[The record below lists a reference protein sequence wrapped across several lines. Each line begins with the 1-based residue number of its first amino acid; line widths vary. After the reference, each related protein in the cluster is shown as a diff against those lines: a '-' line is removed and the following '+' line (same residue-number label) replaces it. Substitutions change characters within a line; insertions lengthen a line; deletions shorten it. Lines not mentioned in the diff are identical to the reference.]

1 MNKYILLPALAL
13 TLTLASCDM
22 DKNPYNA
29 IPEDEALMTPTDF
42 TNMSVPL
49 YTGMRSFVGSSY
61 FCTGPDEQSDDF
73 NATVGTGLSDL
84 HRWDFNTSLSS
95 GDALYS
101 NSQTMIARANFIID
115 GYNKCDMSNKNLFT
129 DQAMVTV
136 KNVKG
141 EAFFVRAY
149 FLFNLAQYFCAD
161 YDNRNADEK
170 NSGVSYRLDYYP
182 SSNSATYP
190 ARKTL
195 RETYKQITDDLD
207 SALLYVNVAG
217 EQSNYYI
224 SVDAV
229 KAMQARVALA
239 MDDYATAAEK
249 ATEVIGT
256 TIYTL
261 AGSVDRLTQMWA
273 GNFDTETIFKLAA
286 SATSQLSSQTGLQYL
301 PYTSGGAPGYVPTQ
315 TVLDLYSDDDY
326 RKSVYFLPLTFQ
338 TSTGVVG
345 NVLAFNK
352 YPEKAYPYEA
362 TNGYDYARFT
372 IEPKVIRISEMY
384 LIAAEAYAQLAK
396 TDGSYLT
403 KAAQYLNDFKAKRI
417 AGYQAQSFS
426 SPDRIM
432 SEIRDE
438 RHREFL
444 GEGTRLL
451 DLKRWDMG
459 VTRGTPQQEE
469 ICAMPGA
476 DYSTNLSKPAGDYR
490 FVWPIP
496 KHEMDTNP
504 QIVQNP
510 GY

>member
-1 MNKYILLPALAL
+1 MNKYILLPVLAL

-29 IPEDEALMTPTDF
+29 IPEGEALMTPTDF

-49 YTGMRSFVGSSY
+49 YTGMRGFVGSSY

-73 NATVGTGLSDL
+73 NATVSAGISDL
-84 HRWDFNTSLSS
+84 HRWDFNTSLRS
-95 GDALYS
+95 GESLYS
-101 NSQTMIARANFIID
+101 SCLSMIASANFIID
-115 GYNKCDMSNKNLFT
+115 GYNKCDMSNKSLFT
-129 DQAMVTV
+129 DEAMATV

-141 EAFFVRAY
+141 EAFFTRAY
-149 FLFNLAQYFCAD
+149 FLFNLAQFFCAD
-161 YDNRNADEK
+161 YDESIADEK
-170 NSGVSYRLDYYP
+170 NSGVSYRTDYYP

-207 SALLYVNVAG
+207 SALLYVNTAG
-217 EQSNYYI
+217 EQASYYI
-224 SVDAV
+224 TTDAV

-239 MDDYATAAEK
+239 MDDYTTAAEK

-256 TIYTL
+256 NTYTL
-261 AGSVDRLTQMWA
+261 ASSADRLTQMWA
-273 GNFDTETIFKLAA
+273 GNFDTESIFKLAA
-286 SATSQLSSQTGLQYL
+286 SQTSQLSSQTGLQYL
-301 PYTSGGAPGYVPTQ
+301 PYTTGGAPSYVPTQ
-315 TVLDLYSDDDY
+315 TVIDLYSDDDY

-345 NVLAFNK
+345 NVMALNK
-352 YPEKAYPYEA
+352 YPEEAYPYEA
-362 TNGYDYARFT
+362 SGGYDYARFT
-372 IEPKVIRISEMY
+372 IEPKVIRIAEMY
-384 LIAAEAYAQLAK
+384 LIAAEAYAMSGELSNA
-396 TDGSYLT
+396 SR
-403 KAAQYLNDFKAKRI
+403 YLNDFKSKRI
-417 AGYQAQSFS
+417 ANYKAETFS
-426 SPDRIM
+426 STDRIM
-432 SEIRDE
+432 TEIRNE

-444 GEGTRLL
+444 GEGMRLL
-451 DLKRWDMG
+451 DLKRWHMG
-459 VTRGTPQQEE
+459 ITRGVPQQED

-476 DYSTNLSKPAGDYR
+476 DYSTGLNKPADDYH

-496 KHEMDTNP
+496 QHEMDTNP

>member
-1 MNKYILLPALAL
+1 MNKYILLPAIAL

-29 IPEDEALMTPTDF
+29 IPEGEALMTPTDF

-95 GDALYS
+95 GDALYAS
-101 NSQTMIARANFIID
+101 CQTMIARANFIID
-115 GYNKCDMSNKNLFT
+115 GYNKCDMSNKSLFT
-129 DQAMVTV
+129 DQAMTTV

-149 FLFNLAQYFCAD
+149 FLFNLAQFFCAD
-161 YDNRNADEK
+161 YDESNADAK

-182 SSNSATYP
+182 SSNSSTYP
-190 ARKTL
+190 GRKTL

-239 MDDYATAAEK
+239 MDDYATAVEK

-256 TIYTL
+256 NTYTL
-261 AGSVDRLTQMWA
+261 AGSVDRLTEMWA

-315 TVLDLYSDDDY
+315 TVLDLYSDADY

-384 LIAAEAYAQLAK
+384 LIAAEACAQLAM

-403 KAAQYLNDFKAKRI
+403 KAAEYLNTFKSKRI
-417 AGYQAQSFS
+417 ANYQAQSFTS
-426 SPDRIM
+426 ADGIM
-432 SEIRDE
+432 NEIKNE

-444 GEGTRLL
+444 GEGMRLL
-451 DLKRWDMG
+451 DLKRWNLG
-459 VTRGTPQQEE
+459 VIRGEPQQED

-476 DYSTNLSKPAGDYR
+476 DYSTDLSKPAGDYH

-496 KHEMDTNP
+496 RHEIDTNP
-504 QIVQNP
+504 QVVQNP

>member
-1 MNKYILLPALAL
+1 MNKYILLPVLAL

-29 IPEDEALMTPTDF
+29 IPEGEALMTPTDF

-49 YTGMRSFVGSSY
+49 YTGMRGFVGSSY

-73 NATVGTGLSDL
+73 NATVSAGISDL
-84 HRWDFNTSLSS
+84 HRWNFNTSLRS
-95 GDALYS
+95 GESLYS
-101 NSQTMIARANFIID
+101 SCLSMIASANFIID
-115 GYNKCDMSNKNLFT
+115 GYNKCDMSNKSLFT
-129 DQAMVTV
+129 DEAMATV

-141 EAFFVRAY
+141 EAFFTRAY
-149 FLFNLAQYFCAD
+149 FLFNLAQFFCAD
-161 YDNRNADEK
+161 YDESIADEK
-170 NSGVSYRLDYYP
+170 NSGVSYRTDYYP

-207 SALLYVNVAG
+207 SALLYVNTAG
-217 EQSNYYI
+217 EQASYYI
-224 SVDAV
+224 TTDAV

-239 MDDYATAAEK
+239 MDDYTTAAEK

-256 TIYTL
+256 NTYTL
-261 AGSVDRLTQMWA
+261 ASSADRLNQMWA
-273 GNFDTETIFKLAA
+273 GNFDTESIFKLAA
-286 SATSQLSSQTGLQYL
+286 SETSQLSSQTGLQYL
-301 PYTSGGAPGYVPTQ
+301 PYTTGGAPSYVPTQ
-315 TVLDLYSDDDY
+315 TVIDLYSDDDY

-345 NVLAFNK
+345 NVMALNK
-352 YPEKAYPYEA
+352 YPEEAYPYEA
-362 TNGYDYARFT
+362 SGEYDYARFT
-372 IEPKVIRISEMY
+372 IEPKVIRIAEMY
-384 LIAAEAYAQLAK
+384 LIAAEAYAMSGELSNA
-396 TDGSYLT
+396 SR
-403 KAAQYLNDFKAKRI
+403 YLNDFKSKRI
-417 AGYQAQSFS
+417 ANYKAETFS
-426 SPDRIM
+426 STDRIM
-432 SEIRDE
+432 TEIRNE

-444 GEGTRLL
+444 GEGMRLL
-451 DLKRWDMG
+451 DLKRWHMG
-459 VTRGTPQQEE
+459 ITRGVPQQED

-476 DYSTNLSKPAGDYR
+476 DYSTGLTKPADDYH

-496 KHEMDTNP
+496 QHEMDTNP

>member
-1 MNKYILLPALAL
+1 MNKYILLPVLAL

-29 IPEDEALMTPTDF
+29 IPEGEALMTPTDF

-49 YTGMRSFVGSSY
+49 YTGMRGFVGSSY

-73 NATVGTGLSDL
+73 NATVSAGISDL
-84 HRWDFNTSLSS
+84 HRWDFYTSLRS
-95 GDALYS
+95 GESLYS
-101 NSQTMIARANFIID
+101 SCLSMIASANFIID
-115 GYNKCDMSNKNLFT
+115 GYNKCDMSNKSLFT
-129 DQAMVTV
+129 DEAMATV

-141 EAFFVRAY
+141 EAFFTRAY
-149 FLFNLAQYFCAD
+149 FLFNLAQFFCAD
-161 YDNRNADEK
+161 YDESIADEK
-170 NSGVSYRLDYYP
+170 NSGVSYRTDYYP

-207 SALLYVNVAG
+207 SALLYVNTAG
-217 EQSNYYI
+217 EQASYYI
-224 SVDAV
+224 TTDAV

-239 MDDYATAAEK
+239 MDDYTTAAEK

-256 TIYTL
+256 NTYTL
-261 AGSVDRLTQMWA
+261 ASSADRLNQMWA
-273 GNFDTETIFKLAA
+273 GNFDTESIFKLAA
-286 SATSQLSSQTGLQYL
+286 SQTSQLSSQTGLQYL
-301 PYTSGGAPGYVPTQ
+301 PYTTGGAPSYVPTQ
-315 TVLDLYSDDDY
+315 TVIDLYSDDDY

-345 NVLAFNK
+345 NVMALNK
-352 YPEKAYPYEA
+352 YPEEAYPYEA
-362 TNGYDYARFT
+362 SGGYDYARFT
-372 IEPKVIRISEMY
+372 IEPKVIRIAEMY
-384 LIAAEAYAQLAK
+384 LIAAEAYAMSGDLSNA
-396 TDGSYLT
+396 SR
-403 KAAQYLNDFKAKRI
+403 YLNDFKSKRI
-417 AGYQAQSFS
+417 ANYKAETFS
-426 SPDRIM
+426 STDRIM
-432 SEIRDE
+432 TEIRNE

-444 GEGTRLL
+444 GEGMRLL
-451 DLKRWDMG
+451 DLKRWHMG
-459 VTRGTPQQEE
+459 ITRGVPQQED

-476 DYSTNLSKPAGDYR
+476 DYSTGLNKSADDYH

-496 KHEMDTNP
+496 QHEMDTNP

>member
-1 MNKYILLPALAL
+1 MNKYILLPIVALSL
-13 TLTLASCDM
+13 TLVSCDM
-22 DKNPYNA
+22 DKYPYNA
-29 IPEDEALMTPTDF
+29 IPEEEALMTPTDF

-49 YTGMRSFVGSSY
+49 YTGMRGFIGSSY

-73 NATVGTGLSDL
+73 NASVSTGISDL
-84 HRWDFNTSLSS
+84 HRWGFNTDLRA

-101 NSQTMIARANFIID
+101 SCLNMIARSNFIIE
-115 GYNKCDMSNKNLFT
+115 GYNKCDMSNKSLFT
-129 DQAMVTV
+129 DEAMATV

-141 EAFFVRAY
+141 EAFFSRAY
-149 FLFNLAQYFCAD
+149 YLFNLAQYFCAD
-161 YDNRNADEK
+161 YDESIADEK
-170 NSGVSYRLDYYP
+170 NSGVSYRTDYYP

-207 SALLYVNVAG
+207 SALVYVNKAG
-217 EQSNYYI
+217 EQASYYI
-224 SVDAV
+224 TIDAV

-239 MDDYATAAEK
+239 MDDYQTAAAK

-256 TIYTL
+256 NTYTL
-261 AGSVDRLTQMWA
+261 ASSEDRLNQMWA
-273 GNFDTETIFKLAA
+273 GNFDTESIFKLAA
-286 SATSQLSSQTGLQYL
+286 SETSQLSSQTGLEYL
-301 PYTSGGAPGYVPTQ
+301 PYTEGGSPAYIPTQ
-315 TVLDLYSDDDY
+315 TVIDLFSDADY
-326 RKSVYFLPLTFQ
+326 RKKVYFTPLTFQ
-338 TSTGVVG
+338 TSTGLVG

-362 TNGYDYARFT
+362 TGGYDYARFT

-384 LIAAEAYAQLAK
+384 LIAAEAYAMLG
-396 TDGSYLT
+396 DLN
-403 KAAQYLNDFKAKRI
+403 KASLYLNEFKSKRI
-417 AGYQAQSFS
+417 ANYQTETYS
-426 SPDRIM
+426 SKDRIM

-444 GEGTRLL
+444 GEGMRLL
-451 DLKRWDMG
+451 DLKRWHLG
-459 VTRGTPQQEE
+459 VKRGTPQQEDV
-469 ICAMPGA
+469 CAMPGA
-476 DYSTNLSKPAGDYR
+476 DYSTGLEKNADDIH

-496 KHEMDTNP
+496 QHEIDTNP

>member
-1 MNKYILLPALAL
+1 MNKYILLPVLAL

-29 IPEDEALMTPTDF
+29 IPEGEALMTPTDF

-49 YTGMRSFVGSSY
+49 YTGMRGFVGSSY

-73 NATVGTGLSDL
+73 NATVSAGISDL
-84 HRWDFNTSLSS
+84 HRWDFNTSLRS
-95 GDALYS
+95 GESLYS
-101 NSQTMIARANFIID
+101 SCLSMIASANFIID
-115 GYNKCDMSNKNLFT
+115 GYNKCDMSNKSLFT
-129 DQAMVTV
+129 DEAMATV

-141 EAFFVRAY
+141 EAFFTRAY
-149 FLFNLAQYFCAD
+149 FLFNLAQFFCAD
-161 YDNRNADEK
+161 YDESIVDEK
-170 NSGVSYRLDYYP
+170 NSGVSYRTDYYP

-207 SALLYVNVAG
+207 SALLYVNTVG
-217 EQSNYYI
+217 EQASYYI
-224 SVDAV
+224 TTDAV

-239 MDDYATAAEK
+239 MDDYTTAAEK

-256 TIYTL
+256 NTYTL
-261 AGSVDRLTQMWA
+261 ASSADRLTQMWA
-273 GNFDTETIFKLAA
+273 SNFDTESIFKLAA
-286 SATSQLSSQTGLQYL
+286 SQTSQLSSQTGLQYL
-301 PYTSGGAPGYVPTQ
+301 PYTTGGAPSYVPTQ
-315 TVLDLYSDDDY
+315 TVIDLYSDDDY

-345 NVLAFNK
+345 NVMALNK
-352 YPEKAYPYEA
+352 YPEEAYPYEA
-362 TNGYDYARFT
+362 SGGYDYARFT
-372 IEPKVIRISEMY
+372 IEPKVIRIAEMY
-384 LIAAEAYAQLAK
+384 LIAAEAYAMSGELSNA
-396 TDGSYLT
+396 SR
-403 KAAQYLNDFKAKRI
+403 YLNDFKSKRI
-417 AGYQAQSFS
+417 ANYKAETFS
-426 SPDRIM
+426 STDRIM
-432 SEIRDE
+432 TEIRNE

-444 GEGTRLL
+444 GEGMRLL
-451 DLKRWDMG
+451 DLKRWHMG
-459 VTRGTPQQEE
+459 ITRGVPQQED

-476 DYSTNLSKPAGDYR
+476 DYSTGLNKPADDYH

-496 KHEMDTNP
+496 QHEMDTNP